1 MSRSAAPPAPA
12 GRARKSPLRLTPA
25 AEPSFPLRQP
35 NSRLRQPNSR
45 LSREQ
50 LRTMMISEFEQWLRS
65 RTNQEK
71 RPFRRGIS
79 CAVGLLAISAGLAF
93 GAPVARLAA

>member
-25 AEPSFPLRQP
+25 AEPSFP
-35 NSRLRQPNSR
+35 LRQPNSR

-93 GAPVARLAA
+93 GAPVARLTA